1 MPKFRQMTS
10 TDTSTADAK
19 IVNPASLAEYFANKF
34 MEFCQSKIFKPFFV
48 DKETMDA

>member
-10 TDTSTADAK
+10 AETSTADAK
-19 IVNPASLAEYFANKF
+19 IVIPASLAEYFANKF
-34 MEFCQSKIFKPFFV
+34 MEFCQSKIFKPFFA